1 MEGASG
7 GFSAIFETT
16 KTKLLVLSSL
26 LGVGAIYYM
35 TKNYLQQGYFFPS
48 WYSSGTDLES
58 SKNKKMTVIGGKGPV
73 VIKENLDTKGRQCK
87 RVLYLLFQFS
97 GV

>member
-7 GFSAIFETT
+7 GFSSILETT

-35 TKNYLQQGYFFPS
+35 TKNYIQQGSFFPS
-48 WYSSGTDLES
+48 WYATNDTDAG
-58 SKNKKMTVIGGKGPV
+58 KVVTKRKMTVIGGKGPV
-73 VIKENLDTKGRQCK
+73 VIKEETDKDGI
-87 RVLYLLFQFS
+87 
-97 GV
+97 